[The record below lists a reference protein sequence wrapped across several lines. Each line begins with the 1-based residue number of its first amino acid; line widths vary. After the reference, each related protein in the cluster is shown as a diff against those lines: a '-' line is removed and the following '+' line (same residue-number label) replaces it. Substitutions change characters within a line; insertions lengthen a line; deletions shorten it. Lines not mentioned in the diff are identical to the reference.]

1 MTLFQI
7 KISQIYALF
16 ANIKDAVVSNV
27 RTITQVNELQIK
39 IVPDRFKQYEIRIFE
54 VVYYGTGLFFTN
66 DKIAYF
72 KTTS

>member
-1 MTLFQI
+1 
-7 KISQIYALF
+7 LF

>member
-1 MTLFQI
+1 LTLFQI